1 MSDRPGFLR
10 WRPDHP
16 APGHPAPG
24 HPAEGHEGTSPA
36 SADSLAFVVAR
47 VADVSPCRV
56 PRSSGTVWSYAN
68 RGRDAGSD
76 QTTVCARLH
85 SCTGVIPGPCV
96 GAAVA
101 VAERRADSPAQ
112 HLGSSACSA
121 GERRS
126 RPGRTKAY
134 RRCEGP
140 VEPATGAVFRRPAVV
155 ARPAK
160 ESPARSQGRDPWPP
174 AGVAAPRSKAASTL
188 RNERPVPTQRRAR
201 LVLAGQSFA
210 GTTLTIELVWGA
222 DAGAGGGRLPAP
234 QYAGA

>member
-16 APGHPAPG
+16 APDHPAPG

-47 VADVSPCRV
+47 VADVSRCQVR
-56 PRSSGTVWSYAN
+56 RSSVTVWSYAN

-76 QTTVCARLH
+76 QATVWARLH
-85 SCTGVIPGPCV
+85 SCTGVFPGPCV
-96 GAAVA
+96 GASVA
-101 VAERRADSPAQ
+101 LSERRAGSSAQ

-160 ESPARSQGRDPWPP
+160 ASPARSHGRDPTPP
-174 AGVAAPRSKAASTL
+174 AGVAAPRSKPAPTL
-188 RNERPVPTQRRAR
+188 RDGRPVPPGGARGWSWLDRASQARR
-201 LVLAGQSFA
+201 
-210 GTTLTIELVWGA
+210 
-222 DAGAGGGRLPAP
+222 
-234 QYAGA
+234 

>member
-10 WRPDHP
+10 RRPDL
-16 APGHPAPG
+16 PAPG

-36 SADSLAFVVAR
+36 SADSLAFLVAC

-56 PRSSGTVWSYAN
+56 PRSSGAVWPFAS

-76 QTTVCARLH
+76 QATVWARLH
-85 SCTGVIPGPCV
+85 SCTAVFPGPCV

-101 VAERRADSPAQ
+101 VAERRAGSPAQ
-112 HLGSSACSA
+112 HLGSSACST

-140 VEPATGAVFRRPAVV
+140 AEPATGAVFRRPAVV

-160 ESPARSQGRDPWPP
+160 ESPARFQGRDPRPP
-174 AGVAAPRSKAASTL
+174 AGVAAPRSKAASAL
-188 RNERPVPTQRRAR
+188 RDGRPVPPRRRAR

-210 GTTLTIELVWGA
+210 GTTLT
-222 DAGAGGGRLPAP
+222 
-234 QYAGA
+234 

>member
-10 WRPDHP
+10 RRPDL
-16 APGHPAPG
+16 PAPG

-36 SADSLAFVVAR
+36 SADSLAFLVAC

-76 QTTVCARLH
+76 QATVWARLR
-85 SCTGVIPGPCV
+85 SCTGVFPGPCV
-96 GAAVA
+96 GASVA
-101 VAERRADSPAQ
+101 LSERRAGSSAQ

-140 VEPATGAVFRRPAVV
+140 VEPATGAVFRRPAGCCPSRQSVPGAIPWARSHAACRGRCAPFAASVDV
-155 ARPAK
+155 ARWTP
-160 ESPARSQGRDPWPP
+160 G
-174 AGVAAPRSKAASTL
+174 AAPAARAAGPGWTEL
-188 RNERPVPTQRRAR
+188 RRHDAD
-201 LVLAGQSFA
+201 
-210 GTTLTIELVWGA
+210 IELV
-222 DAGAGGGRLPAP
+222 
-234 QYAGA
+234 